1 MTTLP
6 GDGRQ
11 PAAPASAAT
20 TAGPPT
26 VRQGGPVRAVRSR
39 PVDLVGTL
47 LQRLPRAQGV
57 LAWVRDGEGLV
68 GWGEA
73 ARLEVTGPDRFTVA
87 QEWWESLAASWPVD
101 DEVGVRGS
109 GPVAFGSFAFG
120 PDEPSVVVVPE
131 VVLGRMDGT
140 TWLTTVGDPPRL
152 TTPEPVRSPGE
163 LRYARGEVAVTQFRS
178 AVAAATERIA
188 RGELEKVVLAHDLIA
203 TAEHDVDVRYVLAG
217 LAESNPGCWAYA
229 VDGLVG
235 ATPELLVSRDGDQV
249 FSRVLAGTMPRGGTE
264 DDRARVAELVGSAK
278 DQQEHR
284 YAVESLVEA
293 LGPHVTGLQAPAE
306 PGVLELSNVSHLVTD
321 VTARLDDASHVLDLL
336 AALHPTAAVGG
347 TPREAALTAIAEL
360 EGMHRGRYAGATGW
374 VDAAGDGEWGLALR
388 CAQLSGRTARLFAGC
403 GIVGASDPDTEVLEA
418 QAKFVPVR
426 DALEGS

>member
-6 GDGRQ
+6 GTGRE
-11 PAAPASAAT
+11 PATPMPATAPGT
-20 TAGPPT
+20 TPL
-26 VRQGGPVRAVRSR
+26 RSVRSR

-47 LQRLPRAQGV
+47 LQRLPHAHGV

-101 DEVGVRGS
+101 DEVGARGS

-120 PDEPSVVVVPE
+120 PDETSVVVVPE
-131 VVLGRMDGT
+131 VVLGRMGGS

-152 TTPEPVRSPGE
+152 ATPEPVRSPGE
-163 LRYARGEVAVTQFRS
+163 LRYASGEVAVTRFRG
-178 AVAAATERIA
+178 AVAEATARIA
-188 RGELEKVVLAHDLIA
+188 RGELEKVVLAHDLVA
-203 TAEHDVDVRYVLAG
+203 VAEHDVDVRYVLAG
-217 LAESNPGCWAYA
+217 LAHANPGCWAYA

-235 ATPELLVSRDGDQV
+235 ATPELLVSRAGEHV
-249 FSRVLAGTMPRGGTE
+249 FSRVLAGTMPRGGAPE
-264 DDRARVAELVGSAK
+264 DDRARVAELMGSAK

-284 YAVESLVEA
+284 LAVESLVEA
-293 LGPHVTGLQAPAE
+293 LTPHVTGLQAPAR

-321 VTARLDDASHVLDLL
+321 VTARLDDSSHVLDLL

-347 TPREAALTAIAEL
+347 TPREAALQAIAEL

-388 CAQLSGRTARLFAGC
+388 CAQVTGRTARLFAGC
-403 GIVGASDPDTEVLEA
+403 GVVGASDPDAEVLEA

>member
-6 GDGRQ
+6 GDGRE
-11 PAAPASAAT
+11 PAAPVLAAT
-20 TAGPPT
+20 PAA
-26 VRQGGPVRAVRSR
+26 RPVRAVRSR

-47 LQRLPRAQGV
+47 LQRLPRADGV

-73 ARLEVTGPDRFTVA
+73 ARLEVSGPDRFTVA

-101 DEVGVRGS
+101 DEVAVRGS

-131 VVLGRMDGT
+131 VVLGRMGGT

-152 TTPEPVRSPGE
+152 TTPDPVRSPGE

-188 RGELEKVVLAHDLIA
+188 RGELQKVVLAHDLVA

-217 LAESNPGCWAYA
+217 LAASNPGCWAYA

-249 FSRVLAGTMPRGGTE
+249 FSRVLAGTMPRGGA
-264 DDRARVAELVGSAK
+264 DDAGRVAELTGSAK

-293 LGPHVTGLQAPAE
+293 LGPHVTGLRAPAE

-321 VTARLDDASHVLDLL
+321 VTARLDDSSHVLDLL

-347 TPREAALTAIAEL
+347 TPRAAALRAIAEL

-374 VDAAGDGEWGLALR
+374 VDAAGDGEWAVALR
-388 CAQLSGRTARLFAGC
+388 GAELSGRTARLLAGA
-403 GIVGASDPDTEVLEA
+403 GIVPGSDPASEWAETEAKLGAMLPVLGA
-418 QAKFVPVR
+418 
-426 DALEGS
+426 